1 MFNENDI
8 PLNLYGNDSVYQ
20 SFPNI
25 GEHVKDGVL
34 CAIRREKKEES
45 LFTQSYDKLKEILM
59 SDDKFTVEGMVVDI
73 NIRSNNPEILDSF
86 YNDQLRYY
94 YNDNKRFCEEV
105 DQTVSRII
113 DMYPDYQL
121 SHDLQK
127 LLYNSRR
134 VLKGD
139 QYIKEGK
146 VFSNTVIEMVIMEKN
161 HIAVGDKVSDRY
173 GGKGVVSEIIPDEL
187 MMKSDLGETVDCIIN
202 SSTCVNRLN
211 PGQLMETSITHS
223 GARIISLIK
232 TGTIAPEEAAAML
245 IEFLQCICPEEAF
258 EFSSFISCLSD
269 DSLETFLD
277 SILATGMIYTSV
289 KPITD
294 TMTMDK
300 LAVMYDRFPWIK
312 QSTMTVPMLDSNG
325 NIRYI
330 ESRRPIVCGKKYMYR
345 LKQYAEE
352 KFSVTSLSSTN
363 IKNQNTRSKANKN
376 YKSLHANTPIQFGDM
391 ETADMQ
397 HIGMEYVVT
406 NLMIHSV
413 SPQARR
419 LVEEM
424 LTGDPFAVNVELD
437 KDSTNRNVEIVNA
450 YLKTKGLRLEF
461 RKIKKVPHPIVT
473 FDLVVFDK
481 EKVPEPI
488 VRFINDKE
496 VFDYDKYYAQLNR
509 IEDLKKTCI
518 VRQDM
523 VVFDDKEYCNK

>member
-1 MFNENDI
+1 
-8 PLNLYGNDSVYQ
+8 
-20 SFPNI
+20 
-25 GEHVKDGVL
+25 
-34 CAIRREKKEES
+34 
-45 LFTQSYDKLKEILM
+45 
-59 SDDKFTVEGMVVDI
+59 
-73 NIRSNNPEILDSF
+73 
-86 YNDQLRYY
+86 
-94 YNDNKRFCEEV
+94 
-105 DQTVSRII
+105 
-113 DMYPDYQL
+113 
-121 SHDLQK
+121 
-127 LLYNSRR
+127 
-134 VLKGD
+134 
-139 QYIKEGK
+139 
-146 VFSNTVIEMVIMEKN
+146 
-161 HIAVGDKVSDRY
+161 
-173 GGKGVVSEIIPDEL
+173 
-187 MMKSDLGETVDCIIN
+187 MKSDLGETVDCIIN

-406 NLMIHSV
+406 NLMVHSV

-419 LVEEM
+419 LVEQM
-424 LTGDPFAVNVELD
+424 LTDDPFEINIELD
-437 KDSTNRNVEIVNA
+437 KESTNRNVEIVNA

-461 RKIKKVPHPIVT
+461 KKVIKKPQPMVSMMMVT
-473 FDLVVFDK
+473 IDD
-481 EKVPEPI
+481 EKVPKNLVE
-488 VRFINDKE
+488 FIDENEKFNFE
-496 VFDYDKYYAQLNR
+496 KYYEKLYKV
-509 IEDLKKTCI
+509 EEMKKHTM
-518 VRQDM
+518 VQQDM
-523 VVFDDKEYCNK
+523 VYFE